1 LGTSTRFNFGGKRLM
16 QICFGQHSYGGPN
29 VISRAIA
36 YAKLFSRSYGAVI
49 RADDNGD
56 IASMP
61 NSSFGLRQP
70 RLKRR
75 VATRALAGSTEITA
89 SKEATEWPP
98 NTIQVI

>member
-1 LGTSTRFNFGGKRLM
+1 LGTSTRFNFGGKKLM
-16 QICFGQHSYGGPN
+16 QICFGQHSCGGPN

-36 YAKLFSRSYGAVI
+36 YAKLFSRSHGTVI

-56 IASMP
+56 TASMP

-75 VATRALAGSTEITA
+75 VATRALAGLAEVTVG
-89 SKEATEWPP
+89 KEATEWLPD
-98 NTIQVI
+98 TIQVV